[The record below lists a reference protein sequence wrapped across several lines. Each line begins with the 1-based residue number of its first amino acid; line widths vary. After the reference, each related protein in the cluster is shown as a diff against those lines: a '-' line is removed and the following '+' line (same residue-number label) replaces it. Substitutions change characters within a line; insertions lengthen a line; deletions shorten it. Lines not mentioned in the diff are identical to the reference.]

1 MVLSAFAYGY
11 VRCAPIV
18 VPIAQIYHSTS
29 EFRANSFALTYL
41 ASSGNSIAMRL
52 ALFSVLLLVASASTS
67 ATAGI
72 TFGPVRAQ
80 PGESVRLLSH
90 SETPGGTVE
99 ITNNGKSNKGTIAIT
114 RERELV
120 WTFRTPAQ
128 DGTKRGMVR
137 VPTISTTTITKI
149 TGKND
154 VTTEPSPLNGKMF
167 SMSKSP
173 SGEWKFELDG
183 SVPSARAQ
191 SEIEELTVYL
201 KREWYP
207 TREINLG
214 DSWEFD
220 PAWIKM
226 IVEKDLSQAKTI
238 GTMRLR
244 QIRRAEKRQIA
255 VIDVT
260 IRSTGGDYKADGSET
275 SASIELAGQVVVN
288 LDTMLDES
296 LELKGTI
303 NIDTN
308 KSGETRKIKLPINLT
323 VNKSFV
329 KDTTH
334 P

>member
-1 MVLSAFAYGY
+1 M
-11 VRCAPIV
+11 
-18 VPIAQIYHSTS
+18 
-29 EFRANSFALTYL
+29 
-41 ASSGNSIAMRL
+41 NSIAMRL
-52 ALFSVLLLVASASTS
+52 VLSSIFLSAIIFSP

-99 ITNNGKSNKGTIAIT
+99 ISNNGKTSKGTIAIT

-120 WTFRTPAQ
+120 WTFRAPTQ

-137 VPTISTTTITKI
+137 VPSISTTSITKI
-149 TGKND
+149 AGKND
-154 VTTEPSPLNGKMF
+154 VATEPSPLNGKMF

-183 SVPSARAQ
+183 SVPSSRTL

-201 KREWYP
+201 KREWFP
-207 TREINLG
+207 TRELNLG

-275 SASIELAGQVVVN
+275 SASVELSGQVVVN

-296 LELKGTI
+296 RELKGSI

-308 KSGETRKIKLPINLT
+308 KAGETRKVKLPINLT

-329 KDTTH
+329 KDTTN